1 MFIFDCCLFICKI
14 ICSFALGLADTN
26 AVYEQTGEFKTPK
39 QTINMTSTPTVR
51 QSIQDFYDRHD
62 FGEEGG
68 VNEKYVW
75 IKFGFFSIPLPNVEG
90 RSQNIY
96 LHDVSHIV
104 TGNDTTWKGESAV
117 SAWEIAS
124 GGWKKRYIPWLLT
137 LWAMGLGVL
146 FYPTSVLKSFK
157 QGLTMRNALT
167 CGLTKTEIFDY
178 LVPELQ
184 KFLSNRPSNNKN
196 PILWMAISFMVF
208 LTPFVVAFVGLWTI
222 IKLF

>member
-1 MFIFDCCLFICKI
+1 MI
-14 ICSFALGLADTN
+14 LA
-26 AVYEQTGEFKTPK
+26 
-39 QTINMTSTPTVR
+39 PTVR
-51 QSIQDFYDRHD
+51 QSIQDFYNRHD

-68 VNEKYVW
+68 VNEKYAW
-75 IKFGFFSIPLPNVEG
+75 IKFGFFSIPLPNVAG

-117 SAWEIAS
+117 SAWEVAS
-124 GGWKKRYIPWLLT
+124 GGWDKLYVPWLLT

-146 FYPTSVLKSFK
+146 FYPTTTLKSFK

-167 CGLTKTEIFDY
+167 CGLTKAEIFNY
-178 LVPELQ
+178 SVPGLQ
-184 KFLSNRPSNNKN
+184 KFLSDKPSNDKN
-196 PILWMAISFMVF
+196 PILWMTISFMAF
-208 LTPFVVAFVGLWTI
+208 LTPFVFGLLGLWTI